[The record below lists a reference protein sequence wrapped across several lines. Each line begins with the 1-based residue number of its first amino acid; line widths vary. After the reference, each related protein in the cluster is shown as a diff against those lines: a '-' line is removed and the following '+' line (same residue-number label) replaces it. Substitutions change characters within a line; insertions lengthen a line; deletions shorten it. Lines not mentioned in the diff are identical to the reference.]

1 MTVCVLP
8 DRNESPSELQAQ
20 TWDAATQLLDLVNS
34 AVATHGTAATLNAL
48 ISLYLALALEA
59 IGADA
64 TKTALNKAIG
74 YVERQPPLNGR
85 PMGHA

>member
-20 TWDAATQLLDLVNS
+20 TWDAATQLLGLVNS

-64 TKTALNKAIG
+64 TKTALNQAIRH
-74 YVERQPPLNGR
+74 VARQELPATEPA
-85 PMGHA
+85 GHA